1 MSMVSHRRPATP
13 QRVLLFLDFDGVLH
27 AFPAPAAR
35 ADRFC
40 HLARL
45 EAVLLEFPEIVV
57 VISSTW
63 RLDYPLDALLQLFST
78 DVRHR
83 VIGVLPEMPIAGL
96 ADVAGSRHREIVDY
110 LRGDSNA
117 VWIALDDDATLFPVE
132 TLQQVILCDDGFRD
146 KQANLLRDKVVAMRV
161 GLAPTEPSK

>member
-1 MSMVSHRRPATP
+1 MSLVSHHRPATP

-35 ADRFC
+35 ADQFC

-45 EAVLLEFPEIVV
+45 EAVLLEFPEIMV

-63 RLDYPLDALLQLFST
+63 RLDYPLDALQQLFST

-83 VIGVLPEMPIAGL
+83 IIGVLPEVPIGGL

-110 LRGDSNA
+110 LRGDGDA

-146 KQANLLRDKVVAMRV
+146 KQANLLRDKVAAMRK
-161 GLAPTEPSK
+161 GRGPALSTK